1 MSNSFE
7 VEYEQ
12 CLNLY
17 HSCLMDPGQIAKTLK
32 ICEFFMFE
40 YETQI
45 VTVFLSQEGYE
56 KLL

>member
-1 MSNSFE
+1 
-7 VEYEQ
+7 
-12 CLNLY
+12 
-17 HSCLMDPGQIAKTLK
+17 MDPGQIAQTLK

-56 KLL
+56 KL